1 MAGSVLFAAWG
12 EESPYDALDH
22 AKTKMGFVGNFVKP
36 TILQSWASTDPK
48 GAASYFTSNK
58 NEFAMMGM
66 MGRGRGGSGGA
77 GTIAGEWAKQDPE
90 GAMAW
95 AKGLEGRD
103 SDQAVVK
110 ALSQI
115 ASTDPARAA
124 DLTSGLQGEALTK
137 ANTEIAGEWAKSD
150 WGEAESFISS
160 LPADQQG
167 EALGAAVRSLAN
179 EDPRLAA
186 SKALEIPEGK
196 GREDTIENVAK
207 SLARENPEDAANWV
221 VKNGGEDAQK
231 GAMREIMGSWVG
243 EDASAAKTFATS
255 QPEGPVRDA
264 AVSSYVMSDTSGSP
278 QENIKLA
285 ETITDEGSRGW
296 AVGMTTMRWMSED
309 SEGATEYIESSTV
322 IDDRM
327 KERILRQGGGGR

>member
-1 MAGSVLFAAWG
+1 M
-12 EESPYDALDH
+12 
-22 AKTKMGFVGNFVKP
+22 
-36 TILQSWASTDPK
+36 
-48 GAASYFTSNK
+48 
-58 NEFAMMGM
+58 
-66 MGRGRGGSGGA
+66 
-77 GTIAGEWAKQDPE
+77 
-90 GAMAW
+90 
-95 AKGLEGRD
+95 
-103 SDQAVVK
+103 
-110 ALSQI
+110 
-115 ASTDPARAA
+115 
-124 DLTSGLQGEALTK
+124 
-137 ANTEIAGEWAKSD
+137 
-150 WGEAESFISS
+150 
-160 LPADQQG
+160 
-167 EALGAAVRSLAN
+167 
-179 EDPRLAA
+179 
-186 SKALEIPEGK
+186 
-196 GREDTIENVAK
+196 
-207 SLARENPEDAANWV
+207 